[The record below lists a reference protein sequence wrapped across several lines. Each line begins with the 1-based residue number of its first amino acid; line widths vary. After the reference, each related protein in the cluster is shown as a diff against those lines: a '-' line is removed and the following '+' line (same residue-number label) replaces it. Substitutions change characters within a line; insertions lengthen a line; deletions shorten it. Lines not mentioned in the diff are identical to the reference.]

1 MTWLIV
7 AYVAGVLPA
16 TVAVAACDE
25 WTSSWGR
32 VPPALHMTIALLWP
46 VALLVALIWGLICVG
61 SLLPSRL
68 GRRIA
73 KKYKLK
79 KLKKEI
85 DGI

>member
-1 MTWLIV
+1 MTWLIIV
-7 AYVAGVLPA
+7 AYVVGIFPA

-25 WTSSWGR
+25 WTDDWGR
-32 VPPALHMTIALLWP
+32 LPPALHMTVALFWP

-68 GRRIA
+68 GRRLA

-79 KLKKEI
+79 RMKEI
-85 DGI
+85 K